1 MLLKDA
7 HIALHQA
14 VKVGAVDLLK
24 LVQELRHLVQL
35 VHVLGQSGLALV
47 VGAVDDRTN
56 LLVDLR
62 RDRLGVVPGVAQV
75 AAQKDLVLV
84 LAVDNRAQAVA
95 EAIAGDHRAGNLGG
109 ALQVVGSAGGDVVQ
123 HQLFG
128 DAAAQ
133 QGDDVLL
140 HALPG
145 LVASVLLRQAHG
157 VAARHA
163 ARDDGNLVHLVLRL
177 AVVGGD
183 GVARLVEAGQALIL
197 IRHDVALLLRAG
209 NHLDGRL
216 LDVHHGDGLAA
227 ASGSQQGRLVDQV
240 FQVSAGEADGG
251 LGDDPQVDV
260 RAQRFILGVDLQDFL
275 PALDIRV
282 ADHDLAVKASRTQ
295 QRGVEDVAAVGCGDD
310 DDAGVGAKAVHFHQ
324 QLV

>member
-1 MLLKDA
+1 M
-7 HIALHQA
+7 
-14 VKVGAVDLLK
+14 
-24 LVQELRHLVQL
+24 
-35 VHVLGQSGLALV
+35 
-47 VGAVDDRTN
+47 
-56 LLVDLR
+56 
-62 RDRLGVVPGVAQV
+62 
-75 AAQKDLVLV
+75 
-84 LAVDNRAQAVA
+84 
-95 EAIAGDHRAGNLGG
+95 
-109 ALQVVGSAGGDVVQ
+109 
-123 HQLFG
+123 
-128 DAAAQ
+128 
-133 QGDDVLL
+133 
-140 HALPG
+140 
-145 LVASVLLRQAHG
+145 
-157 VAARHA
+157 
-163 ARDDGNLVHLVLRL
+163 HLVLRL

-183 GVARLVEAGQALIL
+183 SVARLVEAGQALIL

-275 PALDIRV
+275 PALDIRI